1 MINECSLGG
10 LKERGVRTAFCGKR
24 GDYKKRG
31 LFQRMGLIVPF
42 WYLIMSAPLYPAST
56 GPSIFLDKSGR
67 GRDLSGKIE
76 GPLLAG

>member
-1 MINECSLGG
+1 MQSRGFKREGVNNLLL
-10 LKERGVRTAFCGKR
+10 LKK

-56 GPSIFLDKSGR
+56 GPLIFIDKSGR
-67 GRDLSGKIE
+67 GRDLPGKIE